1 MPEPAKVGL
10 FNSVLSRHIR
20 CLLFDPM
27 AGKFLHLA
35 VPFEFIDEGASE
47 MIIKRFTAI
56 TTHLREK

>member
-1 MPEPAKVGL
+1 MPSPGKVGL
-10 FNSVLSRHIR
+10 VNSILSLHIC
-20 CLLFDPM
+20 CLLFDLM

-35 VPFEFIDEGASE
+35 VRFEFIDEGASE

>member
-1 MPEPAKVGL
+1 
-10 FNSVLSRHIR
+10 
-20 CLLFDPM
+20 M

-35 VPFEFIDEGASE
+35 VPFEFIDEGAPE